1 MAQYDF
7 SPRDRTGGITYQDRV
22 GANPSILTQ
31 IAQAGVP
38 VLDALK
44 RRKEQIARE
53 QAIAAVS
60 KELQAGGD
68 VTSPQALEL
77 GMRSGL
83 FDAKGV
89 MEMRANAGLKKA
101 QADLA
106 SQKAEQIK
114 KALAAGGILW
124 WDENNVPH
132 VIPVDPKYA
141 GTRAFGEREP
151 DKPSNVDPMKKAIS
165 ESPVFR
171 GALGYKDAS
180 PTPLGASPQF
190 DVGTSGGSRTVTGI
204 GTQTGPDSLS
214 NFVPP
219 QSNEWR
225 LVIRKSDGK
234 AVYVKVVGKDAGR
247 EMPAVRKAR

>member
-31 IAQAGVP
+31 VAQAGVP
-38 VLDALK
+38 VLEALK
-44 RRKEQIARE
+44 RRQEQIARE

-124 WDENNVPH
+124 WDENNIPH

-151 DKPSNVDPMKKAIS
+151 DRPSNVNPWDAEKA
-165 ESPVFR
+165 
-171 GALGYKDAS
+171 
-180 PTPLGASPQF
+180 
-190 DVGTSGGSRTVTGI
+190 
-204 GTQTGPDSLS
+204 
-214 NFVPP
+214 
-219 QSNEWR
+219 R
-225 LVIRKSDGK
+225 LL
-234 AVYVKVVGKDAGR
+234 R
-247 EMPAVRKAR
+247 EMLPPGSFAKPGANPNAQANIPLEGNLSISPIGGKQPKPPAGFVLQTNKKTGQRRWFNPKSGMSLPVQGQ